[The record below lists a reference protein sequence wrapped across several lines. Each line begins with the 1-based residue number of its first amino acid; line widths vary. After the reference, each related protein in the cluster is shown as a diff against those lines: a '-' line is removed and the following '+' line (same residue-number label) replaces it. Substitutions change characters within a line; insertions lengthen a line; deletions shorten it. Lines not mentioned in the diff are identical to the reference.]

1 MIIGFDAKR
10 YYHNRT
16 GLGNYSRRLVNG
28 LASSFPQDT
37 LLLYDSCAPY
47 PPSGANNIL
56 TGSYT
61 GYWSLYWRRRGIASD
76 IRKDGIQVYHGLS
89 NELPWAKLTGIKK
102 VVTIHDIIFK
112 AYPHFFPLIDREI
125 YDLKTSQ
132 ACSSADHIIAVSMHT
147 AKDLMHYYKVP
158 ENKITVIY
166 PPLSSTISAKANN
179 TETYWLYVGT
189 VEERKDI
196 YTLIKAYREGQ
207 MMEVPLWIVGRGGSY
222 LRKMKLLAKEWGLE
236 NRIYFKE
243 DVSQEALPQ
252 VYQSALAVIYPSR
265 YEGFGMPVA
274 EALQYGKTVIT
285 TSSSSLPEAGGDAAF
300 YFKAGQYTELTVLM
314 KEVLRGLRMTPV
326 KIKAQLQRF
335 SPENTILPVRKIY
348 E

>member
-16 GLGNYSRRLVNG
+16 GLGNYSRRMVNG
-28 LASSFPQDT
+28 LASFFPQDS
-37 LLLYDSCAPY
+37 LLLYDSY
-47 PPSGANNIL
+47 PPHPLPSAKNIL
-56 TGSYT
+56 NGSYS
-61 GYWSLYWRRRGIASD
+61 GYWPHYWRRRGIASD
-76 IRKDGIQVYHGLS
+76 IQKDGIQVYHGLS

-112 AYPHFFPLIDREI
+112 IYPHFFPVIDRKI

-132 ACSSADHIIAVSMHT
+132 ACSAADIIIAVSMHT
-147 AKDLMHYYKVP
+147 AKDLMHYYQVP
-158 ENKITVIY
+158 ENKIVVIY
-166 PPLSSTISAKANN
+166 PPLYPSISANENN
-179 TETYWLYVGT
+179 TENYWLYVGT

-196 YTLIKAYREGQ
+196 YTLIKAYRESR
-207 MMEVPLWIVGRGGSY
+207 MELPLWIVGRGGSY
-222 LRKMKLLAKEWGLE
+222 LHKMKALSKNWGLA
-236 NRIYFKE
+236 NRIFFKE
-243 DVSQEALPQ
+243 DISLEALPQ
-252 VYQSALAVIYPSR
+252 LYQSALAVIYPSR

-285 TSSSSLPEAGGDAAF
+285 TSSSSLTEAGGDAAL
-300 YFKAGQYTELTVLM
+300 YFNAGQYAELAVMM
-314 KEVLRGLRMTPV
+314 KEVMHGLRMSPQ
-326 KIKAQLQRF
+326 KIKAQIARF